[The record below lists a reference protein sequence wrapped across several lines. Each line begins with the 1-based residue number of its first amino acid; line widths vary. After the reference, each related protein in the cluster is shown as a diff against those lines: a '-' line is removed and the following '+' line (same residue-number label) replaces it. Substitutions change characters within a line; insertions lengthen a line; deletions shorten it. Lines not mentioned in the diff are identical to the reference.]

1 MKKQKKSVL
10 KQNVSNVENGINQ
23 NTKKQVVNLKKSSR
37 NNINSISNNNNY
49 NANLSWCFN

>member
-49 NANLSWCFN
+49 NVNLSWCFN